1 MVGADLLQILSSGVV
16 RMDHRAFSP
25 RLRILSIVPRWS
37 LLPTTRPDTTSS
49 HSFYVTLYARQIAKL
64 IEWPGPMEE
73 LLWAALMHDQD
84 EMITGD
90 IVGFVKRAV
99 VDPYKLEQ
107 FVNDGISNHS
117 PFTVPTVTSSD
128 EVNKI
133 IRVAD
138 LMDAMF
144 FICWETLQGNKMMGS
159 RFDIALAALR
169 DAWFNLEEIGILG
182 QSWNG
187 VILKAI
193 GHHMNAESY
202 AL

>member
-1 MVGADLLQILSSGVV
+1 
-16 RMDHRAFSP
+16 MDYRAFSP
-25 RLRILSIVPRWS
+25 RLRILSVVPRWS

-117 PFTVPTVTSSD
+117 PFTVPTVIYGGVK
-128 EVNKI
+128 EI
-133 IRVAD
+133 IRAAD
-138 LMDAMF
+138 LLDALF
-144 FICWETLQGNKMMGS
+144 FVCWEILQGNQLVGS
-159 RFDIALAALR
+159 R
-169 DAWFNLEEIGILG
+169 LG
-182 QSWNG
+182 
-187 VILKAI
+187 L
-193 GHHMNAESY
+193 AESDLRVAWVNLPAPMD
-202 AL
+202 ALKTSWIDVISPAIQAHSRPEPYSV